1 MKPTYIEIYVGR
13 QKMNTPNKQR
23 FKTKGIREDRY
34 APLKGML
41 TIAPKELRIQL
52 GLTQGD
58 FWAPVGVSQ
67 SGGSRY
73 ETSRNLPP
81 AISALLHL
89 VHLEGLDL
97 KEIRGDDCRAGSLL
111 REKDP
116 TAYAALL
123 KEDR

>member
-1 MKPTYIEIYVGR
+1 
-13 QKMNTPNKQR
+13 MNTPIKKR
-23 FKTKGIREDRY
+23 FKTKGIKEDRY
-34 APLKGML
+34 APLRGML
-41 TIAPKELRIQL
+41 AVAPKELRLQL

-73 ETSRNLPP
+73 ESSRSLPP

-97 KEIRGDDCRAGSLL
+97 KQIRGDDCRAGWAL

-116 TAYAALL
+116 ATYAALL
-123 KEDR
+123 RESR

>member
-1 MKPTYIEIYVGR
+1 
-13 QKMNTPNKQR
+13 MNTPTKMR
-23 FKTKGIREDRY
+23 FKARGIKEDRY

-41 TIAPKELRIQL
+41 TVTPKELRLQL

-73 ETSRNLPP
+73 ETNRNLPP

-97 KEIRGDDCRAGSLL
+97 KQIRGDDCRVGALL
-111 REKDP
+111 RAKDP
-116 TAYAALL
+116 VAYAALL
-123 KEDR
+123 NKER